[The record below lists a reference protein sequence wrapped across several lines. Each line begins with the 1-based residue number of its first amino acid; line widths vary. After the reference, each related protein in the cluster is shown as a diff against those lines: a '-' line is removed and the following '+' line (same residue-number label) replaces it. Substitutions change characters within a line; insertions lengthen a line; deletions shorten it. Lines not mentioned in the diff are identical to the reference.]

1 MKDLLVLE
9 EYFPGGDLLG
19 GIELANRLDWGLSV
33 KLDGEDWVV
42 SSGGE
47 PIFRTNCKE
56 SLHSFVYGLGLAY
69 AVLPRD
75 MFDELENS
83 LQGL

>member
-1 MKDLLVLE
+1 MKELLVLE

-33 KLDGEDWVV
+33 KLSGDQWVV
-42 SSGGE
+42 CSGGQ
-47 PIFRTNCKE
+47 PIYRTNNKE

-69 AVLPRD
+69 AVLPRE
-75 MFDELENS
+75 MFKELETS
-83 LQGL
+83 LKDL

>member
-1 MKDLLVLE
+1 MKDLLKLE

-33 KLDGEDWVV
+33 KLSGKDWVV
-42 SSGGE
+42 CSGGQ
-47 PIFRTNCKE
+47 PIYRTNNKE

-69 AVLPRD
+69 AVLPQK
-75 MFDELENS
+75 MFENLETS
-83 LQGL
+83 LKEM